1 MQTELY
7 LSMSGAHPRKV
18 VQAWAE
24 AGWLPSGDLRLQADA
39 VRQRGDDLDVLA
51 AVRSHDRVLAISNS
65 GHTLRFDAQGVV
77 SLQRP
82 QTEVTEGLRE
92 MLSAMPFELAVIG
105 QLFPQW
111 WDANPPTWS
120 FGDGHVPH
128 GWASAF
134 QGAGFS
140 RLVSRRWLDQPQ
152 WQLVQHGQSTWVE
165 FHALDADPMAALAP
179 AIRGWERLGI
189 SDSGGFIQTGFVF
202 TEDVGGVY
210 DAAERKLKLMV
221 RDDVLSQRRMLE
233 IAALRGHPGVPAS
246 QPIERTAFVFLR
258 LEDARRHLRELWLRG
273 HECWAIVNGLEL
285 RLDGEQA
292 PPD

>member
-1 MQTELY
+1 M
-7 LSMSGAHPRKV
+7 
-18 VQAWAE
+18 
-24 AGWLPSGDLRLQADA
+24 
-39 VRQRGDDLDVLA
+39 
-51 AVRSHDRVLAISNS
+51 
-65 GHTLRFDAQGVV
+65 
-77 SLQRP
+77 
-82 QTEVTEGLRE
+82 
-92 MLSAMPFELAVIG
+92 
-105 QLFPQW
+105 
-111 WDANPPTWS
+111 
-120 FGDGHVPH
+120 
-128 GWASAF
+128 
-134 QGAGFS
+134 GFA

-152 WQLVQHGQSTWVE
+152 WQLVKHGAATWAE
-165 FHALDADPMAALAP
+165 FHPLDAEPMAALRQAIP
-179 AIRGWERLGI
+179 AWERLGI

-202 TEDVGGVY
+202 TDDVGGVY